1 MDTSFQYSNYNSLRD
16 AAIIERD
23 NQKQGRSIC
32 EESDEAMI
40 TAFDERFGTS
50 GIQTIDDLM
59 INLMKKLPSHLNLQ

>member
-1 MDTSFQYSNYNSLRD
+1 MDTSYQYSNYNSLRD

-32 EESDEAMI
+32 EEPNEAMI

-50 GIQTIDDLM
+50 GIQSMDDLM
-59 INLMKKLPSHLNLQ
+59 INLMKKFPSHLNLQ

>member
-1 MDTSFQYSNYNSLRD
+1 MQMDTSYQYSNYNSLRD

-32 EESDEAMI
+32 EEPDEAMI
-40 TAFDERFGTS
+40 MAFDERFGTC

-59 INLMKKLPSHLNLQ
+59 INLF